1 MESNQLFGVIIAL
14 IAMFTFVASS
24 LNLEFFFQNKRAQA
38 FVKLFGRRGTQIF
51 YMALGA
57 FLFYVAYQ
65 VYMGTTPQN

>member
-1 MESNQLFGVIIAL
+1 MSSNQIFGIVVAL

-24 LNLEFFFQNKRAQA
+24 LNLEFFFKNRRAQT
-38 FVKLFGRRGTQIF
+38 FVKLFGRRGAQIF

-65 VYMGTTPQN
+65 VYFGDVPV

>member
-1 MESNQLFGVIIAL
+1 MSSNQIFGIIIAL

-24 LNLEFFFQNKRAQA
+24 LNLEFFFRNRRAQS
-38 FVKLFGRRGTQIF
+38 FIKIFGRRGTQIF

-65 VYMGTTPQN
+65 IYFSEVPV